1 MLHEILVNLSEVGEV
16 FLLLEIGMRLALGLG
31 KSLEVCILWS
41 KNASGVAEKN
51 ETLAK
56 VSQDGMDPNGGIML
70 FLAGNA
76 DQVDALM
83 VVLKSMMPPSAAC
96 AEKMHD
102 GLTCFQKPSLKLT

>member
-1 MLHEILVNLSEVGEV
+1 
-16 FLLLEIGMRLALGLG
+16 
-31 KSLEVCILWS
+31 
-41 KNASGVAEKN
+41 
-51 ETLAK
+51 
-56 VSQDGMDPNGGIML
+56 MDPNGGIML